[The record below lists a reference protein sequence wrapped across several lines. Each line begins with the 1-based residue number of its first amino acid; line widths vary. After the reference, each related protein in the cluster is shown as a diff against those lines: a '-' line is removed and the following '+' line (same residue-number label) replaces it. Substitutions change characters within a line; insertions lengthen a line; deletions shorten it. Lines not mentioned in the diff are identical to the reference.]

1 MPPASTR
8 CYAASTVKTLKFTA
22 KKTQTQ
28 KKPGS
33 KVTTQTRVVQP
44 NSWSTCQWMGQ
55 AYEWI
60 AQAQR
65 DMRASRSNR
74 HRAWEQRCLG
84 AINRSTLTDWMST
97 QQQTRKLGDRPS
109 AWAAIVTSR
118 VNSIADTLI
127 LARIVCKNFNT
138 KIQLTRH
145 GNCGKCTYTT

>member
-1 MPPASTR
+1 MGHPVTSS
-8 CYAASTVKTLKFTA
+8 AACLQLRLEAMLHQQWTLKFTA

-65 DMRASRSNR
+65 DKRASRANR

-109 AWAAIVTSR
+109 AWAAGAGSYCDVTR
-118 VNSIADTLI
+118 
-127 LARIVCKNFNT
+127 
-138 KIQLTRH
+138 QLDSWH
-145 GNCGKCTYTT
+145 TYTRTHRV